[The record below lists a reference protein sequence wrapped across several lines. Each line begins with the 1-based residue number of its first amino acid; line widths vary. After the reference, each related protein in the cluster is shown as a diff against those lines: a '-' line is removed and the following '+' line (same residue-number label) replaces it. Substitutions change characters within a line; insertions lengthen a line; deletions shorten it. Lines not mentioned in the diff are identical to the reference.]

1 MKTILVPTD
10 FSEPS
15 KNALEYASSLAK
27 AMQAKLILY
36 HAYHI
41 PVPTTEMPVM
51 IISPEELEKSN
62 LERLEIFRKEVL
74 KDTSVPVECLIS
86 PGFAVDEVCELAEEK
101 NVDLIVMGISASA
114 KLEHVILGSVTTGVL
129 QDTKKPLL
137 VVPDNASFSIP
148 RKIAFAC
155 DYNSPVNPSPI
166 KVLKEFVKLFK
177 AELFVIHVGAPDE
190 EVVLAEAISGIRLE
204 NELDG
209 IIHTLHFPSNPNIIE
224 GLTEFQESHQIDL
237 LVMIPKRHSLLSRI
251 FHPSNTKRMAF
262 HTHVP
267 ILALHE

>member
-10 FSEPS
+10 FSDAS
-15 KNALEYASSLAK
+15 KKALEYAAALAK
-27 AMQAKLILY
+27 AIQAKLILY

-62 LERLEIFRKEVL
+62 TERLESFRLDVL
-74 KDTSVPVECLIS
+74 KQDNVPVENLIS
-86 PGFAVDEVCELAEEK
+86 PGFAVDEICEIAVEK
-101 NVDLIVMGISASA
+101 NVDLIVMGISSSSS
-114 KLEHVILGSVTTGVL
+114 LGHVLLGSVTTGVL
-129 QDTKKPLL
+129 QDTHKPLL
-137 VVPDNASFSIP
+137 IVPDNTTFSMP

-155 DYNSPVNPSPI
+155 DYHNALGAGPVLE
-166 KVLKEFVKLFK
+166 LKRFVKLFN
-177 AELFVIHVGAPDE
+177 AELFVIHVAIPDE
-190 EVVLAEAISGIRLE
+190 KIVANEAISGIRLE

-209 IIHTLHFPSNPNIIE
+209 IPHTLHFPSNPDIVN
-224 GLTEFQESHQIDL
+224 GLNEFQESHQIDL
-237 LVMIPKRHSLLSRI
+237 LVMVPKRHSLLSRI
-251 FHPSNTKRMAF
+251 FHRSNTKRMAF